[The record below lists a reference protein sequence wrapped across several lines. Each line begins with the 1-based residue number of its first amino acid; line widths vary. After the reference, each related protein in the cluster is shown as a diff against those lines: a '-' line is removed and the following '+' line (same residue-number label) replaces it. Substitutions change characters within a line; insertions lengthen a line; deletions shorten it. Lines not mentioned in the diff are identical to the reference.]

1 MGISTISSNKLMNK
15 TMSNAFHIID
25 KSKEFFNIVYKNWV
39 QMLSH
44 GNAHQMNKYNKNLII
59 SNKLWKS

>member
-1 MGISTISSNKLMNK
+1 MKK

-25 KSKEFFNIVYKNWV
+25 KSKESSSIVYKNWV

-44 GNAHQMNKYNKNLII
+44 GNVHQMNKYNKNWII
-59 SNKLWKS
+59 SNKLWRI

>member
-1 MGISTISSNKLMNK
+1 MKK

-39 QMLSH
+39 QMLNH